1 MRKVRR
7 TRKAGRDLYTDNS
20 QMTRE
25 EGAVACG
32 LQEAQF
38 RARPGCSFAAG
49 SEGCSVSCPGACQVR
64 TAGFHHRTAC
74 PTAALVPFIST
85 QFPRYILAGPSC
97 GFSVCVCCFRL
108 SHHAKITK
116 ISFQKQGLLGHQV
129 NSFKPQTGFHILC
142 KQRGPL
148 GADATH
154 TAPFLYFH
162 VFVLKNKISS
172 LGHSRINNGREPCRQ

>member
-1 MRKVRR
+1 MLKVRR
-7 TRKAGRDLYTDNS
+7 TRKAGHDLYTDNS

-32 LQEAQF
+32 LEGAPF

-49 SEGCSVSCPGACQVR
+49 SEGCSGSCPGACQVR
-64 TAGFHHRTAC
+64 TAEFHHRTAC
-74 PTAALVPFIST
+74 PTAALVPFSST

-108 SHHAKITK
+108 SHYAKITK

-129 NSFKPQTGFHILC
+129 NLFKQQIGFHISC

-148 GADATH
+148 GADA
-154 TAPFLYFH
+154 AQRARFLYFH
-162 VFVLKNKISS
+162 LFVLKNKISS
-172 LGHSRINNGREPCRQ
+172 LGHSCINNGREPCR